1 MGEME
6 HSPIRLTTIGTK
18 GMTEELMHTHASFG
32 VQLPQDTQST
42 AQAGSFAASAQEGL
56 PALSSTG
63 QASNWQSPLCWHLER
78 TLTTLHLRTAP
89 NTQVQGGRSL
99 ETFGPNISFT
109 VRGIRGLAAG
119 CRHFPKKGSTPEP
132 CYTHRALNSP
142 PSVHST
148 SLGCFFLHLT
158 GIPILFFCPSVR
170 KYMNTTSL

>member
-42 AQAGSFAASAQEGL
+42 AQDGSFAASAQEGL

-63 QASNWQSPLCWHLER
+63 TGLKLAVTPMLASGTNTDNSAPQDCSKHTGLGRQVTGDIRAEYLVYSQGDQRPGSRLQALPQER
-78 TLTTLHLRTAP
+78 
-89 NTQVQGGRSL
+89 Q
-99 ETFGPNISFT
+99 
-109 VRGIRGLAAG
+109 
-119 CRHFPKKGSTPEP
+119 
-132 CYTHRALNSP
+132 YTRALNSP